1 MLYRI
6 LLFVH
11 VYSVILWVGPGVLF
25 QLMTERAASTDD
37 IGMLRNVVREG
48 ERLGKKLFGPAS
60 LLVLATGIWLAF
72 EGDWG
77 FGHVFVVGGLV
88 GVVASIVV
96 GAAFIGPTVKRLEQ
110 GLASSETLDPE
121 MKGWLIRLRN
131 VGRVDS
137 VIMVVVVFLMTVK
150 PGP

>member
-11 VYSVILWVGPGVLF
+11 VFMVILWVGPGILF

-37 IGMLRNVVREG
+37 TGMLRTLVREG
-48 ERLGKKLFGPAS
+48 ERLGKTLFGPAS
-60 LLVLATGIWLAF
+60 LLVLVTGIWLAF
-72 EGDWG
+72 EGNWG

-88 GVVASIVV
+88 GVIASIVN

-110 GLASSETLDPE
+110 GLASSETLDHE

-131 VGRVDS
+131 AGRIDAL
-137 VIMVVVVFLMTVK
+137 IMVVVVFLMTVK
-150 PGP
+150 PGL